1 MLCQFERVI
10 FPRDAAAST
19 SGFMIAVYKPCGT
32 LRDAAGQI
40 LDRFKA
46 VGYCLP
52 TSNKVK
58 YRMEGHWSKTQK
70 HGIQFEVERYEE
82 VITPTKDGIIA
93 YLASGQIRGIGK
105 KTAEKIYETFGQET
119 LQILDQEPRKLL
131 TVKGISEKKLRKI
144 IDSYLA
150 NRGARD
156 VIAFLAPHGVT
167 PNRAVKLYREYGEET
182 MDIVR
187 NHPYR
192 LCELAGIAF
201 KTADKLAMSMG
212 IDPLSPERV
221 DEALLYTLTDAEGKG
236 HLCLEKHDFLK
247 ACLKLLDTVGMT
259 EDMAAA
265 RAVRLIQDGK
275 LVSYGDSVFKSKTA
289 RTEESLAY
297 EIVRKMHGSVAEYP
311 HLDYAIDQEER
322 KLGFRLAPEQREAVK
337 MGLTQKLCVITGGP
351 GTGKTSVQK
360 ALLDLYKERYP
371 AAKIACCAPTG
382 KAARRMEQAT
392 GVRAST
398 VHRALGLMANEDG
411 QYGDPE
417 MLEADLV
424 LVDEVSMLDVYLA
437 EKLFRSVADK
447 SRLILVGDSDQLP
460 SVGPGAVLKEIIASG
475 LVPVVRLDQV
485 FRQKNGSRIA
495 ANAKLIR
502 HGNLSLE
509 YGSDFEFYDSTD
521 LSVSAEI
528 IESLYLQETAKYG
541 IDNVVLLSPYRQKTE
556 TGANALNQRLQGKI
570 NPPMDGKSDAVHGQR
585 RFRTGD
591 KVMQIKNCEDIN
603 NGDIGYIK
611 SITGT
616 QSDSVVRIDFGD
628 GRIVDYENSDL
639 DMLDLGYACTVH
651 KSQGSE
657 YKSVIINLQCA
668 HSVMLVRPLIYTAI
682 TRAKEKVLIVGE
694 RRALCTSIRR
704 IDTERVIRNASVD
717 AFRASRRKQKTEMD
731 IDDPMVAYIHSI
743 QTHDTYTL
751 YSRTFY
757 VKNQPITVREKY
769 LGEALQYII
778 PQKRAVILLSYFEG
792 YNDTEVA
799 NILGVSQTSI
809 ARRKKSALMRLRELM
824 EVRSNDE

>member
-10 FPRDAAAST
+10 FPRDATMST
-19 SGFMIAVYKPCGT
+19 SGFMIAMYRPCGT
-32 LRDAAGQI
+32 LKDAAGQI
-40 LDRFKA
+40 QDRFKA

-52 TSNKVK
+52 TSDKVK
-58 YRMEGHWSKTQK
+58 YRMEGHWSKSQK

-82 VITPTKDGIIA
+82 VITPTREGIIA
-93 YLASGQIRGIGK
+93 YLASGQIKGVGK
-105 KTAEKIYETFGQET
+105 KTAERIYDTFGVDT
-119 LQILDQEPRKLL
+119 LQILDKEPKKLL
-131 TVKGISEKKLRKI
+131 TVHGISEKKLQKI
-144 IDSYLA
+144 VNSYLA

-167 PNRAVKLYREYGEET
+167 PNRAVKLYRQYGEET

-221 DEALLYTLTDAEGKG
+221 DEALLFTLTDAESKG
-236 HLCLEKHDFLK
+236 HLCLEKHIFLRE
-247 ACLKLLDTVGMT
+247 CLKLLDTEGMT
-259 EDMAAA
+259 QDMAAA
-265 RAVRLIQDGK
+265 RAVHLIQKDK
-275 LVSYGDSVFKSKTA
+275 LVTYGDSVFRTRTA
-289 RTEESLAY
+289 HTEESLAY
-297 EIVRKMHGSVAEYP
+297 EIVKKLHGSVPDYPNLDADIAE
-311 HLDYAIDQEER
+311 EER
-322 KLGFRLAPEQREAVK
+322 KLHFRLAPEQREAIK
-337 MGLTQKLCVITGGP
+337 MALTSKFCVITGGP
-351 GTGKTSVQK
+351 GTGKTSVQH
-360 ALLDLYKERYP
+360 ALLDLYKMRYP

-382 KAARRMEQAT
+382 KAARRMEQST
-392 GVRAST
+392 GVPSTT
-398 VHRALGLMANEDG
+398 VHRALGLLANEDG
-411 QYGDPE
+411 EYSEPG
-417 MLEADLV
+417 MIEADLV
-424 LVDEVSMLDVYLA
+424 LVDEVSMLDLYLA
-437 EKLFRSVADK
+437 EKLFRSIPAT

-460 SVGPGAVLKEIIASG
+460 SVGPGAVLKEIIACG

-502 HGNLSLE
+502 HGNLGLE
-509 YGSDFEFYDSTD
+509 YGPDFEFYDSTD

-570 NPPMDGKSDAVHGQR
+570 NPPGGGKSDAVHGQR

-591 KVMQIKNCEDIN
+591 KVMQIKNCDDIN
-603 NGDIGYIK
+603 NGDVGYIT
-611 SITGT
+611 SITGS
-616 QSDSVVRIDFGD
+616 QSEAVVRIDFGD
-628 GRIVDYENSDL
+628 GRVIDYENGDL

-682 TRAKEKVLIVGE
+682 TRAKERVLIVGE
-694 RRALCTSIRR
+694 RRALCTAIRR
-704 IDTERVIRNASVD
+704 IDTEQRGTKLAQRI
-717 AFRASRRKQKTEMD
+717 
-731 IDDPMVAYIHSI
+731 ID
-743 QTHDTYTL
+743 
-751 YSRTFY
+751 F
-757 VKNQPITVREKY
+757 
-769 LGEALQYII
+769 
-778 PQKRAVILLSYFEG
+778 
-792 YNDTEVA
+792 
-799 NILGVSQTSI
+799 
-809 ARRKKSALMRLRELM
+809 
-824 EVRSNDE
+824 SN

>member
-1 MLCQFERVI
+1 
-10 FPRDAAAST
+10 
-19 SGFMIAVYKPCGT
+19 MIAVYKPCGT
-32 LRDAAGQI
+32 LRDAAGHI

-52 TSNKVK
+52 TSDKVK
-58 YRMEGHWSKTQK
+58 YKMEGRWSKNQK

-82 VITPTKDGIIA
+82 VITPTKEGIIA

-105 KTAEKIYETFGQET
+105 KTAERIYDTFGMDT
-119 LQILDQEPRKLL
+119 LQVLDQEPKKLL

-156 VIAFLAPHGVT
+156 VIAFLAPHGVS

-221 DEALLYTLTDAEGKG
+221 DQALLYTLTDAETKG
-236 HLCLEKHDFLK
+236 HLCLEKHEFLK
-247 ACLKLLDTVGMT
+247 ECLKLLDTAGMT
-259 EDMAAA
+259 QDMAAA
-265 RAVRLIQDGK
+265 RAVKLIQEDK
-275 LVSYGDSVFKSKTA
+275 LVTYGDSIFKSKTA
-289 RTEESLAY
+289 RIEESLAY
-297 EIVRKMHGSVAEYP
+297 EIVRKMHGRVDDYP
-311 HLDYAIDQEER
+311 DLDQSISDEER
-322 KLGFRLAPEQREAVK
+322 VLRFRLAPEQREAVK
-337 MGLTQKLCVITGGP
+337 MGLTNKLCVITGGP
-351 GTGKTSVQK
+351 GTGKTSVQR
-360 ALLDLYKERYP
+360 ALLDLYKKRYP

-382 KAARRMEQAT
+382 KAARRMEQST
-392 GVRAST
+392 GVPSST
-398 VHRALGLMANEDG
+398 VHRALGLIANEDG
-411 QYGDPE
+411 HYGDPE
-417 MLEADLV
+417 TLDADLV

-437 EKLFRSVADK
+437 EKLFRSVSATA
-447 SRLILVGDSDQLP
+447 RLILVGDSDQLP

-509 YGSDFEFYDSTD
+509 YGPDFEFYDSTD
-521 LSVSAEI
+521 LSVSADI

-556 TGANALNQRLQGKI
+556 TGANALNQRLQGKV
-570 NPPMDGKSDAVHGQR
+570 NPPVDGKMDAVHGQR

-603 NGDIGYIK
+603 NGDVGYIT

-616 QSDSVVRIDFGD
+616 QSESVVRIDFGD
-628 GRIVDYENSDL
+628 GRVVDYENGDL
-639 DMLDLGYACTVH
+639 DMLDLAYACTVH
-651 KSQGSE
+651 KSQGDE
-657 YKSVIINLQCA
+657 FKSVIINLQSA

-694 RRALCTSIRR
+694 RRALCTAIRR
-704 IDTERVIRNASVD
+704 IDTEQRGTKLAQRI
-717 AFRASRRKQKTEMD
+717 
-731 IDDPMVAYIHSI
+731 
-743 QTHDTYTL
+743 
-751 YSRTFY
+751 
-757 VKNQPITVREKY
+757 
-769 LGEALQYII
+769 
-778 PQKRAVILLSYFEG
+778 
-792 YNDTEVA
+792 NDF
-799 NILGVSQTSI
+799 S
-809 ARRKKSALMRLRELM
+809 K
-824 EVRSNDE
+824 

>member
-19 SGFMIAVYKPCGT
+19 SGFMIAMYRPCGT

-52 TSNKVK
+52 TSDKVK

-93 YLASGQIRGIGK
+93 YLSSGQIRGIGK

-119 LQILDQEPRKLL
+119 IQILDKEPRKLL

-156 VIAFLAPHGVT
+156 VIAFLAPHGVS

-236 HLCLEKHDFLK
+236 HLCLEKHDFLNS
-247 ACLKLLDTVGMT
+247 CLKLMDTVGMT

-275 LVSYGDSVFKSKTA
+275 LVSYGDSVFKAKTF
-289 RTEESLAY
+289 RIEESLAY

-311 HLDYAIDQEER
+311 NLDQAIDHEER

-337 MGLTQKLCVITGGP
+337 MGLTSKLCVITGGP

-392 GVRAST
+392 GVHAST

-460 SVGPGAVLKEIIASG
+460 SVGPGAVLKEIIASD

-509 YGSDFEFYDSTD
+509 YGPDFEFYDSTD

-603 NGDIGYIK
+603 NGDVGYIQ

-616 QSDSVVRIDFGD
+616 QTDSVVRIDFGD
-628 GRIVDYENSDL
+628 GRVVDYENGDL

-694 RRALCTSIRR
+694 RRALCTAIRR
-704 IDTERVIRNASVD
+704 IDTEQRGTKLAQR
-717 AFRASRRKQKTEMD
+717 
-731 IDDPMVAYIHSI
+731 IHDFS
-743 QTHDTYTL
+743 
-751 YSRTFY
+751 S
-757 VKNQPITVREKY
+757 
-769 LGEALQYII
+769 
-778 PQKRAVILLSYFEG
+778 
-792 YNDTEVA
+792 
-799 NILGVSQTSI
+799 
-809 ARRKKSALMRLRELM
+809 
-824 EVRSNDE
+824 

>member
-1 MLCQFERVI
+1 MLCQFEKVI
-10 FPRDAAAST
+10 FPRDASAST
-19 SGFMIAVYKPCGT
+19 SGFMIAVYRPCGI
-32 LRDAAGQI
+32 LRDAAGHI

-52 TSNKVK
+52 TSDKVK
-58 YRMEGHWSKTQK
+58 YKMEGKWSKNQK

-82 VITPTKDGIIA
+82 VITPTKEGIIA

-105 KTAEKIYETFGQET
+105 KTAERIFDTFGMET
-119 LQILDQEPRKLL
+119 LRVLDQEPKKLL

-156 VIAFLAPHGVT
+156 VIAFLAPHGVS

-221 DEALLYTLTDAEGKG
+221 DQALLYTLTDAETKG
-236 HLCLEKHDFLK
+236 HLCLEKHEFLK
-247 ACLKLLDTVGMT
+247 ECLKLLDTAGMT
-259 EDMAAA
+259 QDMAAA
-265 RAVRLIQDGK
+265 RAVKLIQEDK
-275 LVSYGDSVFKSKTA
+275 LITYGDSIFKSKTA
-289 RTEESLAY
+289 RIEESLAF
-297 EIVRKMHGSVAEYP
+297 EIVKKMHGAVEDYP
-311 HLDYAIDQEER
+311 DLDNCISQEER
-322 KLGFRLAPEQREAVK
+322 ILRFRLAPEQREAVK
-337 MGLTQKLCVITGGP
+337 MGLTSKLCVITGGP
-351 GTGKTSVQK
+351 GTGKTSVQR
-360 ALLDLYKERYP
+360 ALLDLYKKRYP

-382 KAARRMEQAT
+382 KAARRMEQST
-392 GVRAST
+392 GVPSST
-398 VHRALGLMANEDG
+398 VHRALGLIANEDG
-411 QYGDPE
+411 HYGDPE
-417 MLEADLV
+417 TLDADLV
-424 LVDEVSMLDVYLA
+424 LVDEVSMLDVFLA
-437 EKLFRSVADK
+437 EKLFRSVPATA
-447 SRLILVGDSDQLP
+447 RLILVGDSDQLP
-460 SVGPGAVLKEIIASG
+460 SVGPGAVLKEIIASDM
-475 LVPVVRLDQV
+475 VPVVRLDQV

-509 YGSDFEFYDSTD
+509 YGPDFEFYDSTD
-521 LSVSAEI
+521 LSVSADI

-556 TGANALNQRLQGKI
+556 TGANALNQRLQGKV
-570 NPPMDGKSDAVHGQR
+570 NPPADGKMDAVHGQR

-603 NGDIGYIK
+603 NGDVGYIT

-616 QSDSVVRIDFGD
+616 QSESVVRIDFGD
-628 GRIVDYENSDL
+628 GRVVDYENGDL
-639 DMLDLGYACTVH
+639 DMLDLAYACTVH
-651 KSQGSE
+651 KSQGDE
-657 YKSVIINLQCA
+657 FKSVIINIQCA

-694 RRALCTSIRR
+694 RRALCTAIRR
-704 IDTERVIRNASVD
+704 IDTEQRGTKLAQRI
-717 AFRASRRKQKTEMD
+717 
-731 IDDPMVAYIHSI
+731 
-743 QTHDTYTL
+743 
-751 YSRTFY
+751 
-757 VKNQPITVREKY
+757 
-769 LGEALQYII
+769 
-778 PQKRAVILLSYFEG
+778 
-792 YNDTEVA
+792 NDF
-799 NILGVSQTSI
+799 S
-809 ARRKKSALMRLRELM
+809 K
-824 EVRSNDE
+824 